1 MAIERRMI
9 SIAAA
14 VGWNARFRDERD
26 DSVRTVNL
34 AAWGLVEVEG
44 GQTQLVGIVQR
55 SSGDSPGLLVPADE
69 VPGFDGYVFT
79 GLTTKP
85 T

>member
-1 MAIERRMI
+1 MI

-14 VGWNARFRDERD
+14 VGWKARVRDESD
-26 DSVRTVNL
+26 DGVRTVNL
-34 AAWGLVEVEG
+34 AAWGLVEAEG

-55 SSGDSPGLLVPADE
+55 SGSESPGLLVPADE
-69 VPGFDGYVFT
+69 VPGFDGYAFT
-79 GLTTKP
+79 GLATKP